1 MRITFKVR
9 RSRSFHA
16 QHKLHSDRLAARAC
30 PAPDRLANR
39 PRRRQRCA
47 PRQRRP
53 RAARPCRP
61 TDGRAPALPR
71 LLRSPQDLNHT
82 VVSNAD
88 PKVTLSL
95 LKDVSGYLPPSEM
108 TALVRDRPRGG
119 AGLAPVDVA
128 SLHVMRPPARP
139 SGAAPP
145 ARRWARPAAARR
157 RCWRVPPAD
166 PRRRL
171 PQAARKI
178 SDGKMQPAVGRCPTR
193 SPRAPRAPQDILSG
207 RKNQGKTTGTISFSG
222 STPSRAFLRRFTGRA
237 PDATRSLLLL
247 SAAAD
252 RRAPGRSQ
260 LRGAV
265 RHAARHPDRQG
276 GARTPPP
283 PPPAAAH
290 KMKCRFPHNRCSCTR
305 RS

>member
-1 MRITFKVR
+1 MLEAYEAESSKMAAAEVAVTLKPSDSVQAFEHTGMRITFKVR

-171 PQAARKI
+171 SQAARK
-178 SDGKMQPAVGRCPTR
+178 Q
-193 SPRAPRAPQDILSG
+193 
-207 RKNQGKTTGTISFSG
+207 
-222 STPSRAFLRRFTGRA
+222 
-237 PDATRSLLLL
+237 
-247 SAAAD
+247 
-252 RRAPGRSQ
+252 
-260 LRGAV
+260 
-265 RHAARHPDRQG
+265 
-276 GARTPPP
+276 
-283 PPPAAAH
+283 
-290 KMKCRFPHNRCSCTR
+290 
-305 RS
+305 